1 MNTCIARLR
10 SRLTYANVT
19 ATMALFIALGG
30 SSYAAITLPRDSVSA
45 KQIRQNAVRS
55 NEIRNGS
62 VAMKDINRRA
72 RTALRGQQGPSGP
85 AGPAGPPAVTE
96 HAQFSSN
103 GRMVAGTAA
112 AWEWDSNQP
121 GLYRIQ
127 FKRDVSKCAYAATLA
142 AVPGGEVA
150 EPSPG
155 RITVASGAG
164 TVVFVKT
171 YDAAGTFTQQPFHL
185 TITC

>member
-1 MNTCIARLR
+1 MNTRIARLL

-19 ATMALFIALGG
+19 ATMAMFIALGG

-45 KQIRQNAVRS
+45 KQIRKNAVRS

-62 VAMKDINRRA
+62 VTTTDISRRA
-72 RTALRGQQGPSGP
+72 RAALRGQQGP
-85 AGPAGPPAVTE
+85 AGPAGAPAVTE
-96 HAQFSSN
+96 HAQIDSN

-112 AWEWDSNQP
+112 AWAWSRSDP
-121 GLYRIQ
+121 GLYRIE
-127 FKRDVSKCAYAATLA
+127 FKRDVSKCTYAATLA

-155 RITVASGAG
+155 RITVAGGGG
-164 TVVFVKT
+164 TAVVVKT